1 MALQHRRRNHA
12 RRWVA
17 RYRRR
22 WRNHPRR
29 RIDRIERLVVCCL
42 LAVFVVC
49 LPVAASVGQAIYKHS
64 VAVAEQMKAAGHW
77 ATAVV
82 LRDVPAGTAQVQA
95 RWRQADGPSHT
106 GLIQG
111 TAGDHAGTTH
121 TLWLNASGMPTTP
134 PPATFAIAR
143 QCRSLVRAQRPPRR
157 RPPPIAPFCA
167 PSGVAG
173 IRSSRGF
180 LVTNGKFRQQSL
192 ETRVVTK

>member
-1 MALQHRRRNHA
+1 MAIQQRCWNAA
-12 RRWVA
+12 RGRAA

-49 LPVAASVGQAIYKHS
+49 LPVAASVGQSIYKHS
-64 VAVAEQMKAAGHW
+64 AAVAEQMKAAGHW

-134 PPATFAIAR
+134 PPAAFAIALFAVSTGIAIVIVAACVVEFAR
-143 QCRSLVRAQRPPRR
+143 RTTRRLAERARLTRWETEWRSVEPQWTRP
-157 RPPPIAPFCA
+157 
-167 PSGVAG
+167 AG
-173 IRSSRGF
+173 
-180 LVTNGKFRQQSL
+180 
-192 ETRVVTK
+192 